1 MPAWGGGVGVDGC
14 GVSSSSPKLPT
25 VSRGINRKPS
35 RRTACTLIFPTRRTT
50 ASIGCMPRACERQ
63 ERERPLSQNG
73 LSQNGL
79 YTDVSDQNIDNIYI
93 YIYVPY
99 VGPLKFGYV
108 QSFKAI
114 AVFQMVSH
122 SVLACLISKLCCNRH
137 DMSDSGGLQHV
148 FVCLVFKLHCRRH
161 DMSDAGELQ
170 HVLACLF
177 CSLNCK
183 R

>member
-1 MPAWGGGVGVDGC
+1 MQ
-14 GVSSSSPKLPT
+14 
-25 VSRGINRKPS
+25 KP
-35 RRTACTLIFPTRRTT
+35 
-50 ASIGCMPRACERQ
+50 
-63 ERERPLSQNG
+63 
-73 LSQNGL
+73 L
-79 YTDVSDQNIDNIYI
+79 YTDIINQNIDKYKYKYIYI
-93 YIYVPY
+93 YIFIYLFMYIPCVD
-99 VGPLKFGYV
+99 PLKFGYI

-122 SVLACLISKLCCNRH
+122 GFLACLISKLCCNRH
-137 DMSDSGGLQHV
+137 DMSDSGGFQHV
-148 FVCLVFKLHCRRH
+148 LVCLFFKLHCRRH

>member
-1 MPAWGGGVGVDGC
+1 MYISCVD
-14 GVSSSSPKLPT
+14 
-25 VSRGINRKPS
+25 
-35 RRTACTLIFPTRRTT
+35 
-50 ASIGCMPRACERQ
+50 
-63 ERERPLSQNG
+63 
-73 LSQNGL
+73 
-79 YTDVSDQNIDNIYI
+79 
-93 YIYVPY
+93 
-99 VGPLKFGYV
+99 PLKFGYI

-122 SVLACLISKLCCNRH
+122 GFLACLISKLCCNRH

-148 FVCLVFKLHCRRH
+148 LVCLFFKLHCRRH

-183 R
+183 RWRQVTSGSEAADRLATSQAKRRTQCLACKGNGWYLVIFTMKIWQKICHVECQIECQSVTKCINAMVGITRSKSIVYLIFC

>member
-1 MPAWGGGVGVDGC
+1 MQ
-14 GVSSSSPKLPT
+14 
-25 VSRGINRKPS
+25 KP
-35 RRTACTLIFPTRRTT
+35 
-50 ASIGCMPRACERQ
+50 
-63 ERERPLSQNG
+63 
-73 LSQNGL
+73 L
-79 YTDVSDQNIDNIYI
+79 YTDIINQNIDNIYI
-93 YIYVPY
+93 LFMYIPCVD
-99 VGPLKFGYV
+99 PLKFGYI

-114 AVFQMVSH
+114 AVFQMVFH
-122 SVLACLISKLCCNRH
+122 GFLACLISKLCCNRH

-148 FVCLVFKLHCRRH
+148 LVCLFFKLHCRRH